1 MLLIFCFIMYHVQ
14 ELQKMHRTIFVQHL
28 REKMLAIDCN
38 SVKSSNTMLKIDNG
52 SMKEY
57 K

>member
-1 MLLIFCFIMYHVQ
+1 MYHVQ